1 MNFKR
6 LVSLLLSA
14 APAALLGGCGS
25 GNQEVTRVDPGAV
38 TDVNYHFNDTD
49 ARQVWQGMSDDAAF
63 RNWIDRWRDDHNGK
77 RPTIV
82 VGDIRNNTSDII
94 NMDLFTHKFEQEMIN
109 SGRVRVVAMR
119 NDRGQIRDER
129 MQGQEWSQPQT
140 RKQLKNELGAD
151 LIVMGNVNDVKQ
163 QSADGRTLVSYVEV
177 NLDLTD
183 LETNEIVWSHNVPIK
198 KVVRR

>member
-1 MNFKR
+1 
-6 LVSLLLSA
+6 
-14 APAALLGGCGS
+14 
-25 GNQEVTRVDPGAV
+25 
-38 TDVNYHFNDTD
+38 
-49 ARQVWQGMSDDAAF
+49 
-63 RNWIDRWRDDHNGK
+63 
-77 RPTIV
+77 
-82 VGDIRNNTSDII
+82 
-94 NMDLFTHKFEQEMIN
+94 MIN